1 MARWLRFDIVGC
13 VACRKDGRVNRQ
25 YEHHHLNFNGK
36 AGQKRLGHD
45 FTIPLC
51 GWHHVGRPPEG
62 HDSKWA
68 ETNFRSVAREAEQEV
83 PREVRQRPAFAGL
96 HERADYRIVQLLVE
110 RQLTDEEVIW
120 IEMQRFS

>member
-1 MARWLRFDIVGC
+1 VREETAVTISAKHMARWLRFDIVGC
-13 VACRKDGRVNRQ
+13 VACRKDGLVNRQ

-68 ETNFRSVAREAEQEV
+68 ETNLGPSLAKQSKKFREKYGSDQH
-83 PREVRQRPAFAGL
+83 L
-96 HERADYRIVQLLVE
+96 LDYTNALITE
-110 RQLTDEEVIW
+110 SYG
-120 IEMQRFS
+120 F